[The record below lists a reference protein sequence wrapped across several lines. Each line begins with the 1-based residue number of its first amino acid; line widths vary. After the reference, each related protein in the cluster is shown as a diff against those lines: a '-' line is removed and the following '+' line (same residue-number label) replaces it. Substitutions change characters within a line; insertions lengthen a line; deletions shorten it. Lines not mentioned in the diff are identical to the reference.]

1 MANAKS
7 RDRIKQNI
15 SFLFSLE
22 PLNTLAHRLMYAA
35 YFGGVSA
42 MTADQYKAI
51 NGFSNEFWGWGG
63 EDDDLY
69 NRVKYMKMNITRYS
83 GEVGR
88 YTMLS
93 HKKAKPNPKR

>member
-1 MANAKS
+1 
-7 RDRIKQNI
+7 
-15 SFLFSLE
+15 
-22 PLNTLAHRLMYAA
+22 MYAT

-42 MTADQYKAI
+42 MTTDQYKAI

-69 NRVKYMKMNITRYS
+69 NRVKYRKMNITRYP
-83 GEVGR
+83 GKVGR

-93 HKKAKPNPKR
+93 HKKAHPSPARWDSNLNSAVKKTA